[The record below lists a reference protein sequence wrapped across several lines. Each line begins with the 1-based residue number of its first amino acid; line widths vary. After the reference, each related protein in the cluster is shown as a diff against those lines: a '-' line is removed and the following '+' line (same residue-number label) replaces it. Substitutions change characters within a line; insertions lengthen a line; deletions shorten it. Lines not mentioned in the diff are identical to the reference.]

1 MSGERRVSDGEGE
14 SFGALLRRLRL
25 EARLTQ
31 EELAERAGLSVRGI
45 SDLERGVNRTARRES
60 ARLFADALG
69 LTGEERIRFLA
80 AARGRTATSAPVIG
94 ALPIPPTPLIGRERE
109 SAAVLDLLAQ
119 EHVRLVTLT
128 GVGGTGKTRLA
139 LEVATRVAGRFP
151 DGVRFVDLAPL
162 ADPALVAAA
171 VAQELGVTEQP
182 GRTLSDALIAFL
194 AGRRLLLVLDNFEHL
209 LDAAPLVSTLI
220 ERCPGL
226 VVLATS
232 RPPLRLRGEHVFAVP
247 PLPLPQ
253 PRPGVP
259 VEVLAGNEAVTLF
272 FQRAQAA
279 ASEFALDADNAETV
293 ADICRRLDGLPL
305 AIELAAARV
314 PLLSPAAS
322 AARLENRLALLT
334 DGPRDLPTRQR
345 TLRNA
350 IDWSYQLLDPGERAL
365 FRRFAV
371 FAGGATLDA
380 IAAVVA
386 SEREPDLGVLNGTA
400 KLVERDLLRH
410 DAHDGGDP
418 RMRVLETIREYAL
431 AVLIESGEEFSTR
444 RRHAAYF
451 TALAEAAGPHLR
463 SGSQRA
469 WLDRLED
476 EHDNF
481 RAALDWSLRAGEAE
495 TALRLCSGLALF
507 WRIRGHLTEGRRWCS
522 QALALSGEAP
532 PRARADAL
540 HGKGM
545 LAHWQGN
552 YEATE
557 ALYRESLAL
566 RRALGDERGIAL
578 SLNSLGILADDV
590 GDYKLALT
598 LQQESLR
605 RWEALGEPWGIAH
618 ALCDIGN
625 IAKTQARNAEAQSLY
640 ERSLKLFEQVGD
652 LQGVA
657 MVLDNL
663 GELAMRQCA
672 YDRAVTLFEKAL
684 PVQRALGYSQ
694 FIARLLN
701 KLGTAKLA
709 QGEIEQAR
717 ALLEESL
724 ALQQTLGDRR
734 GIGFSL
740 IQLGNAARAGG
751 DTELAATHY
760 RESLR
765 LRWSLGHKEGVAA
778 CLAALAANGGLQ
790 GQAALAARFYGAAA
804 ALRHAIGSAAPAF
817 EQISHER
824 GIAATRAQLGEDAFE
839 QAWSVGWAADI
850 DEVITEILEPDA
862 VSNLPRSF

>member
-1 MSGERRVSDGEGE
+1 VEATLSESGAEP
-14 SFGALLRRLRL
+14 FGAMLRRLRQDGG
-25 EARLTQ
+25 LTQ
-31 EELAERAGLSVRGI
+31 EELAERAGLSVRGL
-45 SDLERGVNRTARRES
+45 SDLERGVNRTARRET

-69 LTGEERIRFLA
+69 LSGEARTQFLE
-80 AARGRTATSAPVIG
+80 AARGRPTARSPSPG
-94 ALPIPPTPLIGRERE
+94 SLPIPPTPLVGRERE
-109 SAAVLDLLAQ
+109 LAAVLDLLAR

-128 GVGGTGKTRLA
+128 RVGGTGKTRLA
-139 LEVATRVAGRFP
+139 LEVAARAAERFR

-162 ADPALVAAA
+162 ADPALVAA

-182 GRTLSDALIAFL
+182 GQTLSDALIAFL
-194 AGRRLLLVLDNFEHL
+194 AGKGLLLVLDNFEHL

-220 ERCPGL
+220 GRCPGL

-247 PLPLPQ
+247 PLPLPH

-272 FQRAQAA
+272 CQRARAA

-314 PLLSPAAS
+314 PLLSPAAI

-334 DGPRDLPTRQR
+334 DGPRDLPARQR

-386 SEREPDLGVLNGTA
+386 SERKPDVGVLDCTA
-400 KLVERDLLRH
+400 KLVERGLLRH
-410 DAHDGGDP
+410 DAHDGGEP
-418 RMRVLETIREYAL
+418 RVRVLETIREYAR
-431 AVLIESGEEFSTR
+431 AALIDSGEEPGTR

-463 SGSQRA
+463 SGGQRA

-476 EHDNF
+476 EHGNF

-495 TALRLCSGLALF
+495 MALRLCSALALF
-507 WRIRGHLTEGRRWCS
+507 WRIRGYLTEGRRWCS

-545 LAHWQGN
+545 LAHWQGD
-552 YEATE
+552 YEATD

-566 RRALGDERGIAL
+566 RRELGDERGIAL

-590 GDYKLALT
+590 GDYESALT
-598 LQQESLR
+598 LQEESLR

-618 ALCDIGN
+618 ALCDMGN

-652 LQGVA
+652 FQGTA

-663 GELAMRQCA
+663 GELAMRQSA

-740 IQLGNAARAGG
+740 IQLGNVARAGG
-751 DTELAATHY
+751 DTARAAAYY

-765 LRWSLGHKEGVAA
+765 LRWSLGHREGVAA
-778 CLAALAANGGLQ
+778 CLAALAANEGAQ
-790 GQAALAARFYGAAA
+790 GRAAVAARLFGAAA
-804 ALRHAIGSAAPAF
+804 ALRDVIGSPAPAI
-817 EQISHER
+817 EQQAFER
-824 GIAATRAQLGEDAFE
+824 GFSTARSRLDKAAFE
-839 QAWSVGWAADI
+839 RVWAEGRAADL
-850 DEVITEILEPDA
+850 DNVIAGVLEPADCLSGA
-862 VSNLPRSF
+862 SDDTVA